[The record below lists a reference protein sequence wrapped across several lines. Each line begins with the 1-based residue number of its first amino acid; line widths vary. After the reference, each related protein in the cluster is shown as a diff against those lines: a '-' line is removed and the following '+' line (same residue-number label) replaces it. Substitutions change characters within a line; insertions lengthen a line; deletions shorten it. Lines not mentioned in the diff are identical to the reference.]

1 MKTIESTAFRTSSEE
16 FERRFLNAESNYDR
30 YLVFKQLISWIED
43 LTELNDL
50 KDARI
55 SELQKAVKG
64 YDLTEY
70 GP

>member
-1 MKTIESTAFRTSSEE
+1 MKTLESTAFRVSREAY
-16 FERRFLNAESNYDR
+16 ERKFLNAESNYDR

-55 SELQKAVKG
+55 AELQKAVKG

-70 GP
+70 E